1 MLHPHFLRKKNIL
14 LVTMCRDIIAMYI
27 ESKYLNIKVLVK

>member
-1 MLHPHFLRKKNIL
+1 MLHPHFFKEKKHTFGYD
-14 LVTMCRDIIAMYI
+14 VWRYIAMYI